1 DLSEGDRA
9 MLRQYA
15 YKLRN
20 HITDTAYNELEFLFP
35 SEDVLSI
42 KAAQT
47 RIALLAGFK
56 PQLYDCCPNSCL
68 AYTGPRDSLNDCPE
82 CKTPRYKADG
92 RARKR
97 FTYIPLIPRLRAC
110 AASPAVATQMRYRAF
125 EHKSHSDEISDVFD
139 GKHYQELCQRNVV
152 VNDVELPRKF
162 FDDPRD
168 IALGLST
175 DGFAPFRR
183 RKTTC

>member
-1 DLSEGDRA
+1 DLSEEDRA

-15 YKLRN
+15 FKLRHN
-20 HITDTAYNELEFLFP
+20 LTDAAYDELEFVFP
-35 SEDVLSI
+35 SAEVPSV

-47 RIALLAGFK
+47 RIASLAGFK
-56 PQLYDCCPNSCL
+56 PQLYDCCSNSCL
-68 AYTGPRDSLNDCPE
+68 AYTGGHAALKQCPE
-82 CKTPRYKADG
+82 CKTPRYDASG

-110 AASPAVATQMRYRAF
+110 AASPVVSAQMRYRAF
-125 EHKSHSDEISDVFD
+125 EHTSQPDEINDVFD
-139 GKHYQELCQRNVV
+139 GEHYRTLCEQNVV
-152 VNDVELPRKF
+152 VNGVELPRKF

-168 IALGLST
+168 VALGLST